1 MLKGEKIQLRL
12 FRESDLEAVYAGLN
26 DAGNRG
32 AYFPVNLH
40 PESRLRAKIQDGG
53 FWSADE
59 GLLLIVDAE
68 GAVIGHIE
76 FYKPVDYLDAY
87 ELSYLIYDVDA
98 RGKGATSEAVRL
110 LTDFLFATKKA
121 NRIQLIIHPDNA
133 ASRRIAEKNG
143 YLHEGAMRGA
153 WYNDG
158 GYHDVEVY
166 AVLRDEHE
174 GRKSAVGELTEK

>member
-1 MLKGEKIQLRL
+1 MLKGENVQLRL
-12 FRESDLEAVYAGLN
+12 VRESDLEAVYAGLN
-26 DAGNRG
+26 DLSNRG
-32 AYFPVNLH
+32 AYFPANLH
-40 PESRLRAKIQDGG
+40 PESRLRAKIQDDG
-53 FWSADE
+53 FWSTDE
-59 GLLLIVDAE
+59 GLLLIVDNF

-76 FYKPVDYLDAY
+76 FYKPVDYLDGY

-98 RGKGATSEAVRL
+98 RGKGATSEAVGL

-121 NRIQLIIHPDNA
+121 NRIQLVIHPDNA

-153 WYNDG
+153 WYNG
-158 GYHDVEVY
+158 GRYHDVEVY

-174 GRKSAVGELTEK
+174 AARTPVGELTEK